1 MIELPNKA
9 VKIPPRNVHKPPIVA
24 NPFGIDF
31 SLESC
36 TTVTSEKSSSEKPLS
51 EIMRMVAIS
60 GDRGISFDIDA

>member
-31 SLESC
+31 SLES
-36 TTVTSEKSSSEKPLS
+36 
-51 EIMRMVAIS
+51 
-60 GDRGISFDIDA
+60 